1 MFKPEFKLFWIKL
14 LWFVMTAFTALLAG
28 AMLLYPD
35 PTGRPGG
42 YPFFHEFISALGM
55 TQTHQGV
62 PNLLPCILFNAGL
75 GAAMLALIPF
85 WLMRAGCLHGGRWIQ
100 VPAVLC
106 CCGLSIGITGVALTP
121 YNLHPDLHNFSV
133 HSAFALIVPGILIML
148 LFAHRDYCGPA
159 YKLGWCAAA
168 IVLLLAEW
176 AAVALVRHGQWPAR
190 PTTPV
195 IQKINVAVFMLWVAA
210 ELVLYRRY
218 LAARRRAAPQQP
230 RPHPCD

>member
-1 MFKPEFKLFWIKL
+1 MFKPEFKL
-14 LWFVMTAFTALLAG
+14 LWVNVLWGVMAAFAALLAG

-35 PTGRPGG
+35 ATGHPGG

-55 TQTHQGV
+55 TKTHEGV

-85 WLMRAGCLHGGRWIQ
+85 WIMRAGCLRGGHWTR

-133 HSAFALIVPGILIML
+133 YSAFALIVPGILIML
-148 LFAHRDYCGPA
+148 LFAHRDYCGRT
-159 YKLGWCAAA
+159 YQLGWCAAA
-168 IVLLLAEW
+168 AGILLAEG
-176 AAVALVRHGQWPAR
+176 VALVLVRHGQWPAR
-190 PTTPV
+190 PTNPV
-195 IQKINVAVFMLWVAA
+195 IQKINVTVFMLWVAA
-210 ELVLYRRY
+210 ELVLYRRH
-218 LAARRRAAPQQP
+218 LARRQTAPAAAAPP
-230 RPHPCD
+230 N